1 MNDLFYLTEEH
12 RMIRD
17 LARKVARDRIAPN
30 AAQYDETESYPT
42 ESMRA
47 LVDSGLFGV
56 WVPEEY
62 GGTNMG
68 CLALALVAEELGWA
82 CAGTTTNFGAH
93 PLGGLPIL
101 LAGTTEQK
109 KKYLPRL
116 AAGEFMAA
124 YSLSE
129 PGAGSDAASLRTTAV
144 RKGDRYVLN
153 GAKQWCSHGDHADVI
168 TVFATVDPGKR
179 AKGITA
185 FLIEKDLPGFA
196 VGKKERKMG
205 IRCSPTVALH
215 FTDCAVPIEQ
225 RLGEEGEG
233 FKIAMQTLDMTR
245 PMTGAM
251 AVGIGQAALD
261 AAAAYAKERR
271 QFGQPIAA
279 FQGIQFMLADMAM
292 QVHAAR
298 LMVHHAARQIDAGVR
313 GNTYEAS
320 MAKCW
325 AGDADMKVGTD
336 AVQIFGGYGYTR
348 EFPVERYMRDA
359 KIMQIYEGTNQIQ
372 RMIIAKE
379 LLGAGGR
386 ADEQGISNDASTD
399 PSHLSR
405 DDGRR
410 RRGPRLPAAAP
421 LPADDVQDRRDPSG
435 DRRARRAGPG
445 VPARGEDGRRRDQ
458 CGGRRQGEGRDQAR
472 DAPRRHADQARERP
486 RRGRARRDPG
496 RPDAAGL
503 LRLGEHQR
511 DGVGRPA
518 APCAVPDRHRRRR
531 SDHRERRA
539 IGQGRAAE
547 GAVRLPQFPDR
558 LELRPEGRP
567 VLHRDLQG
575 SQRVAE

>member
-1 MNDLFYLTEEH
+1 MNDLFYLTEDQ

-17 LARKVARDRIAPN
+17 LARKVARDRIAPH
-30 AAQYDETESYPT
+30 AAHYDETESYPT

-144 RKGDRYVLN
+144 RTGDRYVLN

-168 TVFATVDPGKR
+168 TVFVTVDPGKR

-292 QVHAAR
+292 QVHAA
-298 LMVHHAARQIDAGVR
+298 
-313 GNTYEAS
+313 
-320 MAKCW
+320 
-325 AGDADMKVGTD
+325 
-336 AVQIFGGYGYTR
+336 
-348 EFPVERYMRDA
+348 
-359 KIMQIYEGTNQIQ
+359 
-372 RMIIAKE
+372 
-379 LLGAGGR
+379 
-386 ADEQGISNDASTD
+386 
-399 PSHLSR
+399 
-405 DDGRR
+405 
-410 RRGPRLPAAAP
+410 
-421 LPADDVQDRRDPSG
+421 
-435 DRRARRAGPG
+435 
-445 VPARGEDGRRRDQ
+445 
-458 CGGRRQGEGRDQAR
+458 
-472 DAPRRHADQARERP
+472 
-486 RRGRARRDPG
+486 
-496 RPDAAGL
+496 
-503 LRLGEHQR
+503 
-511 DGVGRPA
+511 
-518 APCAVPDRHRRRR
+518 
-531 SDHRERRA
+531 
-539 IGQGRAAE
+539 
-547 GAVRLPQFPDR
+547 
-558 LELRPEGRP
+558 
-567 VLHRDLQG
+567 
-575 SQRVAE
+575 